1 MSRFVAVLFR
11 LSTSPGRDFNLGGS
25 VYSSATLN
33 GRRTSGNRKYPVAE
47 ADNAHV
53 PEKRAGRRYG
63 YADRRVKDGGR
74 SFGTGFARNPP
85 NRGLNYQG
93 EPK

>member
-1 MSRFVAVLFR
+1 MGASIHQCR
-11 LSTSPGRDFNLGGS
+11 
-25 VYSSATLN
+25 LN
-33 GRRTSGNRKYPVAE
+33 GRRTSGKRKYPVAD

-85 NRGLNYQG
+85 KRGLDYQRDL
-93 EPK
+93 EVELTLV